1 MGLRADRFGIEEGV
15 GRDLGGKELREEAGS
30 SEVRLP
36 AYSSVV
42 MLCAVMLPT
51 VSRAS
56 QRHVEG
62 LPCQVGMAKMS
73 HSRPGR
79 AATRERGA
87 QPQFC
92 TDGAR
97 QRRAPCSTLRQ
108 ARFILPAGASTTW
121 GWGVLGLPRERVK
134 LKTPGKDLQE
144 K

>member
-1 MGLRADRFGIEEGV
+1 M

-30 SEVRLP
+30 SKIRLP
-36 AYSSVV
+36 AYCSVV

-62 LPCQVGMAKMS
+62 LPRQAGMAEMS
-73 HSRPGR
+73 HSRPGW
-79 AATRERGA
+79 AAARERRA

-92 TDGAR
+92 SDRTR
-97 QRRAPCSTLRQ
+97 QRRAPRNTLRQ
-108 ARFILPAGASTTW
+108 TRFILPAGASTTW

-134 LKTPGKDLQE
+134 LKTPGKDLEE